1 LVTQTAQKHFKF
13 IGTAMNIANNIKWS
27 LDMVKIARKR
37 LARQITLT
45 T

>member
-1 LVTQTAQKHFKF
+1 LVTQTAQKHFQF

-27 LDMVKIARKR
+27 LFMAEVARKGI
-37 LARQITLT
+37 ARQIAFT